1 LWWAVE
7 TPSLDAPI
15 HHRFRSLRELQRTRR
30 PARKIQPFI
39 RPKIFPGRIGHR
51 RLGGE
56 WQPGRPIGRG
66 EITASFHR
74 LKGLDLPPVFV
85 VQAPPGYQKSEL
97 IEFIRHTT
105 AKRLARNSEERD
117 AKIDF
122 FSIDPEVEGVLD
134 SLSRQL
140 TAPKSWVRPLRFPRL
155 NRLFRLLADEQR
167 REGIPPRGPGAVED
181 DRNWLATVGVEVT
194 NQVAN
199 VSIPRPP
206 RSARLKRVLRS
217 VGWKISPTPAGR
229 WVRGVARNLPDSSA
243 SAIGRR
249 ERLDLLKDGLIEA
262 FVEDLRVATRRR
274 LMPVTEIVIY
284 IDGYQRV
291 ERSARAT
298 LIVELAELL
307 AASNA
312 RVMLVVACREQRL
325 WSKLARSQPDY
336 RNFSTIETSARVE
349 IHHLKELPWDARMFS
364 LHRDGVPVALAPELA
379 GRSHGLPVLLD
390 LFGAVFGDGAAAS
403 ASARKLLD
411 QLPAADA
418 PDQAWFESC
427 SRIVA
432 RYMAEDLDESSLK
445 VHLRAA
451 ATLRNFDERLLKHI
465 LRDNFSGESF
475 ERLSESVFVGTP
487 RPSLLLE
494 SERTFRARSFVREVL
509 NNDATEKAAVAEWHR
524 RACDYCTSEAEKC
537 ADPERAFLL
546 ETEAL
551 YHRLF
556 IEADFAKPELFR
568 RFEVQ
573 LLEQRTDRC
582 ETLLR
587 AALDFE
593 KRDTHWLGTCLV
605 HAGKMYVAR
614 GLHDRAEERLIE
626 AKGLLSLDEEHPE
639 LAIASIV
646 ALARCYRMLE
656 RFGDARRE
664 LRALSGRKLHPLIE
678 FACTWTES
686 LGAKFEGR
694 LATAADR
701 ARESRRL
708 LAELLEPGRRKDSA
722 QAAERYGIGALPR
735 KLFHISRHE
744 ADIARRGGD
753 YVTAL
758 EKIEEA
764 RVGYED
770 DAEDG
775 VLEHNEL
782 GRAHL
787 LRQEGHLTESLQ
799 LGQLLHAK
807 FTAMPD
813 EDPRGAAEARRCC
826 AHALLCQPDPE
837 QAREILEG
845 LARSDLSVSPRAR
858 RFGYFGLGELER
870 LSGDFGRARSLYYLS
885 EEVDDGHPRFESL
898 YGELGRIEI
907 ERIERPDRVAGE
919 LRQLARQVEVLE
931 HPSMMFYIALIELR
945 AFGLGEGRKDA
956 VRRAA
961 TRFKRAASSTD
972 WELQLVTDTVDALRS
987 ETEPPQLVFNLP

>member
-1 LWWAVE
+1 MLQG
-7 TPSLDAPI
+7 AP
-15 HHRFRSLRELQRTRR
+15 RA
-30 PARKIQPFI
+30 PRKIGRDI
-39 RPKIFPGRIGHR
+39 RPKYFPGHIGHR
-51 RLGGE
+51 PLGGG

-66 EITASFHR
+66 ETTAAFHR

-85 VQAPPGYQKSEL
+85 IQAPPGHQKSEL
-97 IEFIRHTT
+97 LEYLRHTN

-117 AKIDF
+117 AKIDL
-122 FSIDPEVEGVLD
+122 FSIDPEVEGILE

-140 TAPKSWVRPLRFPRL
+140 TATKSPVRPLRFPRL
-155 NRLFRLLADEQR
+155 NRLFRVLAEEQR
-167 REGIPPRGPGAVED
+167 REGIPPKGPGAVED

-194 NQVAN
+194 NQAAN
-199 VSIPRPP
+199 LSIPRPP
-206 RSARLKRVLRS
+206 RSARLKRAMRT

-229 WVRGVARNLPDSSA
+229 WVRGAERDLPDPAA

-307 AASNA
+307 AAANA

-325 WSKLARSQPDY
+325 WSELARSQTDY

-349 IHHLKELPWDARMFS
+349 IHHLKELSWDDRMHS
-364 LHRDGVPVALAPELA
+364 LLRDGVPVTLVPELA

-390 LFGAVFGDGAAAS
+390 LFGAMFGHGAAAS

-411 QLPAADA
+411 ELPAVDS
-418 PDQAWFESC
+418 PNQAWFESC

-445 VHLRAA
+445 LHLRAA
-451 ATLRNFDERLLKHI
+451 ATLRNFDERLLAHI

-524 RACDYCTSEAEKC
+524 RACEYFTEEAKRC

-573 LLEQRTDRC
+573 LPAQRTDRC

-593 KRDTHWLGTCLV
+593 KNDTHWLGTCLV

-614 GLHDRAEERLIE
+614 GRHDRAEERLIE
-626 AKGLLSLDEEHPE
+626 AKGLLSLDGEHPE
-639 LAIASIV
+639 LAISSIV

-656 RFGDARRE
+656 RFGDAGRE
-664 LRALSGRKLHPLIE
+664 LRALSGRKVHPLIE

-694 LATAADR
+694 LATATDR

-708 LAELLEPGRRKDSA
+708 LEKLLEPDRRLDSA
-722 QAAERYGIGALPR
+722 LAAKRYGIGALPR
-735 KLFHISRHE
+735 KLIHISRHE
-744 ADIARRGGD
+744 ADIARRRGD
-753 YVTAL
+753 YPTAL

-764 RVGYED
+764 RQGYED
-770 DAEDG
+770 DPEDG

-799 LGQLLHAK
+799 LAQLLYGK

-837 QAREILEG
+837 RAREILEG

-870 LSGDFGRARSLYYLS
+870 LSGDFDQARSLYHLS

-907 ERIERPDRVAGE
+907 ERIERPERVAGE
-919 LRQLARQVEVLE
+919 LRQLARTGEVLE
-931 HPSMMFYIALIELR
+931 HPSMIFYIALIELR
-945 AFGLGEGRKDA
+945 AFGCGNGREDA
-956 VRRAA
+956 ARRAA
-961 TRFKRAASSTD
+961 GRFVRADGSTD
-972 WELQLVTDTVDALRS
+972 WELRLVADTVEAL
-987 ETEPPQLVFNLP
+987 EAEAELPPLVFNLP